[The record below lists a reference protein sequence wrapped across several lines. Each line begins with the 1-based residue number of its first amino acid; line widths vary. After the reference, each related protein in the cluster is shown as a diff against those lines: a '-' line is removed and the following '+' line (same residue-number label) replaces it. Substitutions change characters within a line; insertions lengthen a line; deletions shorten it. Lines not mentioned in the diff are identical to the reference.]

1 MTSTH
6 THIYI
11 HTYIYII
18 YIYILANYCFFCTAP
33 RPPFLFNLSQ
43 RWAPVGQVQ
52 GGNLNSSFVVEGMAI
67 ARRASGVEQY
77 KEKAKA
83 GKLPGETHFEHVFTL
98 VVINE
103 YEWLIMVNSCQLRS
117 IHIYPN
123 VINPIVKRSQYY
135 HKWVAVS
142 KIGGL

>member
-1 MTSTH
+1 MYIYS
-6 THIYI
+6 IYI
-11 HTYIYII
+11 SYIYIS
-18 YIYILANYCFFCTAP
+18 YIYILAIYINVIIAFSALPKGHPFC
-33 RPPFLFNLSQ
+33 LNLSQ

-98 VVINE
+98 VSLVVIN
-103 YEWLIMVNSCQLRS
+103 Q
-117 IHIYPN
+117 
-123 VINPIVKRSQYY
+123 
-135 HKWVAVS
+135 
-142 KIGGL
+142 